1 MRQRRALSQLE
12 NVSDLSNPSTPE
24 KRVDTANSIKE
35 QKTIRKARHAEIF
48 DEVRSTM
55 KPFLIQKGLARKYV
69 KKN

>member
-55 KPFLIQKGLARKYV
+55 KPFLI
-69 KKN
+69 